1 MVGGSDGKQRTVEA
15 PEFSIKGMDGED
27 IELKNFAGKYV
38 LLDFWASWCGP
49 VARKYN
55 LSAVPYTVLINPE
68 GRIEALNLR
77 GEELINTIKTLLK
90 NDKKK

>member
-1 MVGGSDGKQRTVEA
+1 
-15 PEFSIKGMDGED
+15 
-27 IELKNFAGKYV
+27 
-38 LLDFWASWCGP
+38 

>member
-1 MVGGSDGKQRTVEA
+1 MKILKKLRELAGGDTVLDMPWKKA
-15 PEFSIKGMDGED
+15 VKD
-27 IELKNFAGKYV
+27 LKMTWPQAC
-38 LLDFWASWCGP
+38 DFQVWYGP